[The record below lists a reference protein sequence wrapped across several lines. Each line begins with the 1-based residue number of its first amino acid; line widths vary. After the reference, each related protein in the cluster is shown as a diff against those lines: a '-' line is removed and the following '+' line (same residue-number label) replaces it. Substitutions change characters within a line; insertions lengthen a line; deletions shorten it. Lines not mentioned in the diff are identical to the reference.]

1 MAVFRLL
8 LAAILAPMV
17 VPVVYVAILSA
28 LTGGNPQI
36 AEPLLPGQ
44 VAAITVFSYVLTFVV
59 VGPAWAVI
67 RHRPLTY
74 QTSAVVG
81 LVLGTLAAFFFVM
94 RGFPLGLFALTGAF
108 GGVLEAVT
116 FRAIIGSRTEA
127 R

>member
-1 MAVFRLL
+1 MAPFRFFC
-8 LAAILAPMV
+8 AVVLAPLV
-17 VPVVYVAILSA
+17 VPVVYVAILGA

-59 VGPAWAVI
+59 AGPVWAMI

-74 QTSAVVG
+74 QTSAVAG

-94 RGFPLGLFALTGAF
+94 KGFPPGLFALTGAL